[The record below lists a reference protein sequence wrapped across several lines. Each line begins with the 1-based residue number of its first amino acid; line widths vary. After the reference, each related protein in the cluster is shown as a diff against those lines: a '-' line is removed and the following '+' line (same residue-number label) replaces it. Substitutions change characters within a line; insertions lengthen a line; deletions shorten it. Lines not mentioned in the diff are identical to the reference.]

1 MTNYLNKQIMSRFLA
16 AITLPVSIALTILLT
31 MLCSVPIIIAGLV
44 KLILPIP
51 AIWRSVSVFCNF
63 MMYCWCEGLAA
74 LLHLNPHLKW
84 EIEGLEKLNKKNW
97 YLLICN
103 HHSWADIVVLCVI
116 FRKHIPMNKYFL
128 KQQLAWVPFI
138 GLACW
143 ALDMPFMRRYS
154 HSYLIR
160 HPERRGKDV
169 ETTRRSCEKF
179 RTHPTTIVNFVEGS
193 RFTEEKR
200 RQTRSPYKNLL
211 PPKAAGI
218 AMALSVLGA
227 QFDKLLDVTLC
238 YPENNDSPFFDM
250 LSGKLTRIVVRVN
263 LLPVAEELH
272 GDYVSDKNF
281 KRRFQQWLNALWEE
295 KDTLLTSLITPH
307 PQKK

>member
-1 MTNYLNKQIMSRFLA
+1 MSRLLA
-16 AITLPVSIALTILLT
+16 AITLPISIALTILLT
-31 MLCSVPIIIAGLV
+31 ILCSIPIILAGIV
-44 KLILPIP
+44 KLIFPVP
-51 AIWRSVSVFCNF
+51 VIWRSVSVFCNY
-63 MMYCWCEGLAA
+63 MMFCWCAGLAA
-74 LLHLNPHLKW
+74 LLHFNPWLKW
-84 EIEGLEKLNKKNW
+84 DIEGLDTLNKKNW

-116 FRKHIPMNKYFL
+116 FRNHIPMNKYFL
-128 KQQLAWVPFI
+128 KQQLAWVPFM

-154 HSYLIR
+154 RSYLIR

-179 RTHPTTIVNFVEGS
+179 RAHPTTIVNFVEGS
-193 RFTEEKR
+193 RFTPEKR
-200 RQTRSPYKNLL
+200 LQTRSPYKNLL

-218 AMALSVLGA
+218 AMALNVLGS

-238 YPENNDSPFFDM
+238 YPENDKTPFYDM

-263 LLPVAEELH
+263 LRSIDPELH
-272 GDYVSDKNF
+272 GDYVADKNF
-281 KRRFQQWLNALWEE
+281 KRRFQLWLNALWEE
-295 KDTLLTSLITPH
+295 KDQQIAATKAEYKNAG
-307 PQKK
+307 Q

>member
-1 MTNYLNKQIMSRFLA
+1 MSRLLA
-16 AITLPVSIALTILLT
+16 VFTLMISSVLTIVVT
-31 MLCSVPIIIAGLV
+31 ILCAVPIIMAGMI
-44 KLILPIP
+44 KLLLPVP
-51 AIWRSVSVFCNF
+51 PLWRAISVFCNF
-63 MMYCWCEGLAA
+63 MMYCWCQGLAR
-74 LLHLNPHLKW
+74 LLRLNPHLQW
-84 EIEGLEKLNKKNW
+84 DIEGLDGLNKKNW

-103 HHSWADIVVLCVI
+103 HHSWADIVVLCVL

-154 HSYLIR
+154 RNYLIR

-200 RQTRSPYKNLL
+200 LNTRSSFTNLL

-218 AMALSVLGA
+218 AMTLSVLGS
-227 QFDKLLDVTLC
+227 QFDKLLNVTLC
-238 YPENNDSPFFDM
+238 YPENDAKPFYDM
-250 LSGKLTRIVVRVN
+250 LSGKLTRIVIRVN
-263 LLPVAEELH
+263 VLPVQEELH
-272 GDYVSDKNF
+272 GDYVGDKHF
-281 KRRFQQWLNALWEE
+281 KRGFQQWLNNLWDE
-295 KDTLLTSLITPH
+295 KDKQLSALKNEY
-307 PQKK
+307 KKAGQ

>member
-1 MTNYLNKQIMSRFLA
+1 MSRLLA
-16 AITLPVSIALTILLT
+16 AITLPISIVLTILLT
-31 MLCSVPIIIAGLV
+31 ILCSIPIILAGMI

-51 AIWRSVSVFCNF
+51 TIWRSISVFCNL
-63 MMYCWCEGLAA
+63 MMYCWCEGLAV
-74 LLHLNPHLKW
+74 LLHLNPRLKW
-84 EIEGLEKLNKKNW
+84 DIQGLESLSKKNW

-116 FRKHIPMNKYFL
+116 FRQHIPMNKYFL
-128 KQQLAWVPFI
+128 KQQLAWIPFM

-154 HSYLIR
+154 HGYLVR

-179 RTHPTTIVNFVEGS
+179 RIHPTTIVNFVEGS

-200 RQTRSPYKNLL
+200 QKVHSSYRNLL

-218 AMALSVLGA
+218 AMALNVLGS

-238 YPENNDSPFFDM
+238 YPENDKTPFLDM
-250 LSGKLTRIVVRVN
+250 LSGKLTRIVVRVD
-263 LLPVAEELH
+263 LRPITADLH
-272 GDYVSDKNF
+272 GDYLNNKNF
-281 KRRFQQWLNALWEE
+281 KRSFQQWLNTLWEE
-295 KDTLLTSLITPH
+295 KDNKITEITSH
-307 PQKK
+307 YKNADQ